1 MRTIA
6 LVIGVAATALLSGP
20 GAVHAETVIDGLEAP
35 ATIVRDSSSIPHV
48 FAANE
53 HDLYF
58 LQGWVHAQ
66 DRLFQMDVLRRQAS
80 GTLAELLGE
89 AALPSDVEARV
100 LGLRRAAE
108 LSWPLLSPDVQAA
121 MTAYAEGVNAYL
133 DNAASPPLEY
143 GLLELSQ
150 VAPWQPLDSVA
161 VAKGL
166 AFSLSFELD
175 IDRTIALASYQ
186 AAGAIAGFDGTALF
200 FEDLFRSEPFDPAS
214 TIPDAK
220 VPYPHLAGGGP
231 AMAVPA
237 INDQIA
243 EEALELGKRYMGR
256 VRGLP
261 LFRGALQPR
270 GDTAG
275 SNQWVISGKHTASG
289 VPLLASDPH
298 LPLGLPAT
306 FYQNHLVSPDV
317 DVIGSSL
324 AGTPF
329 VITGHNR
336 HIAWGP
342 TTNDMDVTD
351 TFVEAIVPCGG
362 PFGFCTVHDGV
373 SEPIIPIPVTFKANL
388 LDGGAPDT
396 IVTVPAGGDIPPFV
410 LTVPRRNGG
419 PLIEFD
425 PVTGF
430 GLSVQYV
437 GFSGTREPD
446 AFYAWNHARNLN
458 AFKNGLQFFDVGSQ
472 NWVYADTRGKIAYFV
487 GGEMPLREDLQAGIV
502 AGLPP
507 FFLRDGT
514 GGNEWVPLASPQ
526 PGQAIPYEILPFG
539 EMPHIVNPP
548 AGFIINANNDP
559 LGLSLDNDPLNDL
572 RKDGGILYFHY
583 GGSYRSFRAARITQL
598 IEELLTTGDGKASFD
613 EMKEMQA
620 DTVLVDAQAF
630 VPHIVQAFDNAAAD
644 PFLAAFAADPA
655 IAEAIGRL
663 AAWNFSTPTGLGIDG
678 YDAGVDDPAASVAAT
693 IYAVWRSR
701 VLANTVDA
709 FVDVAGL
716 PKPEGGETRN
726 ALRALRH
733 LLDNFDLNQGVGA
746 SGIDF
751 FFLPFPAPAETRR
764 DFLLLQ
770 SLKDALD
777 RLASDDFAP
786 AFANSTNQDDY
797 RWGLLHRV
805 VFAHPLTGPFNAP
818 PAGGFL
824 PPAPGLIGVAT
835 DGGYQTVDRA
845 DNDPRADGVN
855 EFMYDTGASQ
865 RMVVELS
872 KAAPSAESSLP
883 GSETGNLL
891 SPDYLNL
898 LEAWLVNDTHGLFL
912 DPDDDPGGTTSED
925 FVPAP

>member
-1 MRTIA
+1 
-6 LVIGVAATALLSGP
+6 
-20 GAVHAETVIDGLEAP
+20 
-35 ATIVRDSSSIPHV
+35 
-48 FAANE
+48 
-53 HDLYF
+53 
-58 LQGWVHAQ
+58 
-66 DRLFQMDVLRRQAS
+66 MDVLRRQAS
-80 GTLAELLGE
+80 GTLAELLGD
-89 AALPSDVEARV
+89 AALASDVEARV

-108 LSWPLLSPDVQAA
+108 LSWPILSPDVQAA
-121 MTAYAEGVNAYL
+121 MTAYAEGVNAYIDHAGSL
-133 DNAASPPLEY
+133 PLEY
-143 GLLELSQ
+143 GLLQLTQ
-150 VAPWQPLDSVA
+150 VAPWTPIDSVA

-186 AAGAIAGFDGTALF
+186 EAGGIVGFDGTALF

-220 VPYPHLAGGGP
+220 VPYPQIASGEP
-231 AMAVPA
+231 ALAVPA
-237 INDQIA
+237 VADQVSG
-243 EEALELGKRYMGR
+243 EALELGKRYMNR
-256 VRGLP
+256 VRGMP

-275 SNQWVISGKHTASG
+275 SNEWVIAGKHTESG

-351 TFVEAIVPCGG
+351 TFVESITPCAG
-362 PFGFCTVHDGV
+362 PIGFCTVHDGV
-373 SEPIIPIPVTFKANL
+373 PEPIIPIPVAFQKNA
-388 LDGGAPDT
+388 LDGGTPDT
-396 IVTVPAGGDIPPFV
+396 IVGVLPSVNVPAYV
-410 LTVPRRNGG
+410 LIVPRRNNG

-425 PVTGF
+425 PGMGF

-458 AFKNGLQFFDVGSQ
+458 GFKKGLQFFDFGSQ
-472 NWVYADTRGKIAYFV
+472 NWVYADIHGKIAYFV
-487 GGEMPLREDLQAGIV
+487 SGEMPLREDLQAGFV
-502 AGLPP
+502 NGLPP

-514 GGNEWVPLASPQ
+514 GGNEWVPLATPQ

-548 AGFIINANNDP
+548 SGFIINANNDP

-583 GGSYRSFRAARITQL
+583 GGSYRSFRAARITQM
-598 IEELLTTGDGKASFD
+598 IEELLSTGDGKASFD
-613 EMKEMQA
+613 EMKVMQA

-630 VPHIVQAFDNAAAD
+630 VPHIVQAFENAAASAH
-644 PFLAAFAADPA
+644 PALAGLAADPG
-655 IAEAIGRL
+655 IVEAVGRL
-663 AAWNFSTPTGLGIDG
+663 AAWDFTTPTGLGVDG
-678 YDAGVDDPAASVAAT
+678 YDGGDDDPVSSVAAT

-709 FVDVAGL
+709 FVDAVGL
-716 PKPEGGETRN
+716 PKPEGGETRTS
-726 ALRALRH
+726 LRALRH

-751 FFLPFPAPAETRR
+751 FYVPFAAAPETRR

-777 RLASDDFAP
+777 RLASNDFAP
-786 AFANSTNQDDY
+786 AFANSTDQADY

-805 VFAHPLTGPFNAP
+805 EFAHPLNGPFNAP

-865 RMVVELS
+865 RLVVKLS
-872 KAAPSAESSLP
+872 KSAPTAESSLP
-883 GSETGNLL
+883 GSETGDPL

-898 LEAWLVNDTHGLFL
+898 LEEWLINDTHGLFL
-912 DPDDDPGGTTSED
+912 VPQDDPGGFTDED
-925 FVPAP
+925 FLPAP